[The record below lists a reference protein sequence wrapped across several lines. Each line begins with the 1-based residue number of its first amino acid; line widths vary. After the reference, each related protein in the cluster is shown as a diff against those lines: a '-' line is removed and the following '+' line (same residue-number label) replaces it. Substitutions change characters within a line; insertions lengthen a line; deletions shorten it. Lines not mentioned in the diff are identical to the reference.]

1 MESETSHAT
10 PILQHK
16 LQLADCRLGTKLRIK
31 AASCLIRIRDN
42 MSSKNMPSVKQS
54 LFRSHLSPASASGIF
69 LARFSHILSLTK
81 RAGHRLFICCL
92 PTSWIADLREADMLL
107 NAKTVKTADN
117 PRSKIVMCYVTCPRY
132 PIVCCYFKYWH
143 DSSRTRWEDMWKLWR
158 LEKGRKSVA
167 WPIRVACDNTDS
179 IFLPRRH
186 FIVCLSQHQ
195 SGLCSNKNVLVIWGR
210 LQAQHFL
217 IFPQIVPFSIP
228 LSANLNS
235 QAGYRCI
242 LVPRLP
248 FPVLRS
254 QF

>member
-31 AASCLIRIRDN
+31 AVSCLIRIRD

-92 PTSWIADLREADMLL
+92 PTSWIADLRKADLLL
-107 NAKTVKTADN
+107 NAKTFKTADD
-117 PRSKIVMCYVTCPRY
+117 PRSRIVMCYVTCPQY
-132 PIVCCYFKYWH
+132 PIVCCYFKNWH

-179 IFLPRRH
+179 KR
-186 FIVCLSQHQ
+186 
-195 SGLCSNKNVLVIWGR
+195 
-210 LQAQHFL
+210 
-217 IFPQIVPFSIP
+217 
-228 LSANLNS
+228 
-235 QAGYRCI
+235 
-242 LVPRLP
+242 
-248 FPVLRS
+248 
-254 QF
+254 